1 MDGVHH
7 DIRLTA
13 QKIAQRLELIHS
25 LEYRAR
31 QSLGAFRL
39 KALRDASADPSLE
52 ADTGDWEIIPAN
64 SYWGGSDLNFV
75 MHGEFSV
82 PIDWDS
88 SLPVVLFLPLG
99 ETGDF
104 SHPEALAY
112 IDGQPFATTDRHHQE
127 FTLALEHRSPGS
139 HKLVLHG
146 WTGAFSQ
153 PGKRLM
159 MNECCVALIDP
170 PTRDLIALTRVALQA
185 AHLLTDLEPAK
196 TRIYNALDAAYKLL
210 ETREPLGGEMFY
222 ASIPAALET
231 LRAGIAAAGSA
242 LDAEIIA
249 AGHAHIDVAWLWTL
263 AQTRRKAGRT
273 FHTML
278 RQLEQ
283 FQIGRAHV

>member
-1 MDGVHH
+1 MSGVHH

-13 QKIAQRLELIHS
+13 QKIAKRLELIQP

-31 QSLGAFRL
+31 QALGAFRF
-39 KALRDASADPSLE
+39 KALRDASENPPLE
-52 ADTGDWEIIPAN
+52 ADTSDWELIPAN

-82 PIDWDS
+82 PQSWDAG
-88 SLPVVLFLPLG
+88 LPVALFLPLG

-104 SHPEALAY
+104 SHPEALIY
-112 IDGQPFATTDRHHQE
+112 IDGQPYATTDRHHQE
-127 FTLALEHRSPGS
+127 FTLAVEHRSPAS

-153 PGKRLM
+153 PGRRLM
-159 MNECCVALIDP
+159 MNECFVALIDP
-170 PTRDLIALTRVALQA
+170 PTRELIALTRVALQA

-196 TRIYNALDAAYKLL
+196 TRIYNALDAAYKIL

-222 ASIPAALET
+222 ASVPAALET
-231 LRAGIAAAGSA
+231 LQKGIAAAGSA

-263 AQTRRKAGRT
+263 PRVVRGD
-273 FHTML
+273 
-278 RQLEQ
+278 
-283 FQIGRAHV
+283 